1 MTIDGFFEELEK
13 SGLKFY
19 VGHSYTTNRRT
30 IRIKMEDE
38 KKNKLYCCPITAL
51 HFYKTRK
58 FTSIS
63 LHQNAALSLGLSKRD
78 GMDIAL
84 AADDD
89 LNYLDTRIR
98 KGLLQF
104 VQ

>member
-1 MTIDGFFEELEK
+1 MTIDEFFEELEK
-13 SGLKFY
+13 SELKFY
-19 VGHSYTTNRRT
+19 VTHSYTNNRKT
-30 IRIKMEDE
+30 IRTNMEDG
-38 KKNKLYCCPITAL
+38 KKNKLYCCPVTAL

-63 LHQNAALSLGLSKRD
+63 LHRNAALSLGLSKRD

-89 LNYLDTRIR
+89 LDYLDTRIR
-98 KGLLQF
+98 KRLERF